1 MIQRVQT
8 IYLLLALV
16 LMLLLLV
23 FPVFTID
30 YSVGDGAVFHTSY
43 LNGNGFVDG
52 DGKVLAKL
60 PLNYFYI
67 TLALLTATCV
77 LLYKKRPR
85 QLLFTRLNLILHV
98 LFVAGIYAVYFS
110 ESLVVKGIE
119 NTSGKTLNVQ
129 IFLDTGF
136 FLIIPTVAFIWLA
149 IRGIKRDE
157 LLVNSL
163 DRLR

>member
-8 IYLLLALV
+8 IYLLIALV

-30 YSVGDGAVFHTSY
+30 YSSGDGAVFQTSY
-43 LNGNGFVDG
+43 LNGKGFVDG
-52 DGKVLAKL
+52 DGKVLAPL
-60 PLNYFYI
+60 PLAYFYI
-67 TLALLTATCV
+67 TLSLLTATCIF
-77 LLYKKRPR
+77 LYKKRPR
-85 QLLFTRLNLILHV
+85 QLLFTRLNFILHI
-98 LFVAGIYAVYFS
+98 LFVVGIYAVYFS
-110 ESLVVKGIE
+110 EGLVVKGIE
-119 NTSGKTLNVQ
+119 KAEGETLTVQ

-157 LLVNSL
+157 LLVNTL